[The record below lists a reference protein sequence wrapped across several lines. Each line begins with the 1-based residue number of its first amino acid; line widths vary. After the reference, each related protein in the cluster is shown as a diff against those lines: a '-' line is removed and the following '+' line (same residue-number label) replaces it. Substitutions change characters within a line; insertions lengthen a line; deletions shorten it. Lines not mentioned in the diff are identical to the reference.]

1 MLFEHFQ
8 VVYHVFAL
16 DSTEALLKVRPQSS
30 HVLKVDISAHVKRK
44 KNTLQQLRSNLRL
57 EIKIVNNNIYISYY
71 IFQINL
77 P

>member
-30 HVLKVDISAHVKRK
+30 HVLKVDISAHIKRK